1 LKKTLQ
7 EIRCKKNA
15 RLLDLQGFQNLV
27 GLHYQITLSKNLAGN
42 PMSKNFRLLDL
53 QGFQNLVGLH
63 YQITLSK
70 NLQGLKKTL
79 QEIKLL

>member
-1 LKKTLQ
+1 LQ

-27 GLHYQITLSKNLAGN
+27 GLLCQTTLSK
-42 PMSKNFRLLDL
+42 
-53 QGFQNLVGLH
+53 H
-63 YQITLSK
+63 
-70 NLQGLKKTL
+70 LQGLKKTL